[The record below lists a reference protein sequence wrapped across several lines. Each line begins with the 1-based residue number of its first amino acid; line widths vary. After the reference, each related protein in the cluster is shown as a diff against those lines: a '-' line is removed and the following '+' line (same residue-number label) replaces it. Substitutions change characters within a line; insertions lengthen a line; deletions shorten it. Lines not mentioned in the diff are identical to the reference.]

1 MEEYFFHETHPLK
14 VELNARYSVVRESR
28 VTHICG
34 PWFQANEKHCV
45 CPKGTYVPWPL
56 STSYAPSLFKPHHV
70 YTCTSRSV
78 TWLSVFRHYE
88 QTYRPSQE
96 DLQDWFTIV
105 LQIFVVFPCGERAR
119 FLFWLLWHR
128 FFYHITVACSLGRH
142 NLTLHQC
149 HHHMSASVFGVSP
162 TSILTLFHSHTYL
175 PVITWWVTRTCSE
188 GEAR

>member
-88 QTYRPSQE
+88 QNLSSQPRRPARLVHHSAA
-96 DLQDWFTIV
+96 DFCRLSMWWAG
-105 LQIFVVFPCGERAR
+105 QIFILIVVTG
-119 FLFWLLWHR
+119 FLSR
-128 FFYHITVACSLGRH
+128 RRGMQPRSSQPDA
-142 NLTLHQC
+142 
-149 HHHMSASVFGVSP
+149 APVSP
-162 TSILTLFHSHTYL
+162 PRLHLCLVCHQLLSWLCFIRI
-175 PVITWWVTRTCSE
+175 PTCDYMV
-188 GEAR
+188 GH

>member
-128 FFYHITVACSLGRH
+128 FFITSPWHA
-142 NLTLHQC
+142 
-149 HHHMSASVFGVSP
+149 ASVVATWCCTSVTTTCLHLCLVCHQLLSWLCFIRIP
-162 TSILTLFHSHTYL
+162 TCDYMVGH
-175 PVITWWVTRTCSE
+175 
-188 GEAR
+188 